1 MKNKTNPIGVGI
13 TVLAVLALLI
23 ALLPGRASA
32 AKTPESSVT
41 LTFSDSGVTASGT
54 ESGYKI
60 EGTDLTINAS
70 GVYTLTGSCA
80 EGSVTVKKGTTGVT
94 LVLDGLTLAS
104 SDGAPL
110 CLNKESGVT
119 VYLAGVNTL
128 TDDEDPAD
136 EESTDASVAD
146 AFDGA
151 AVKVKANASLT
162 ITGSG
167 TLNVN
172 GNAKNG
178 VKGGDD
184 AVIVIESGKLNITAA
199 QDGVNAN
206 ADLTITGG
214 TLNVSAT
221 DDGIHSDATLTIGAE
236 GASTGPTISILSS
249 TEGIEGADIVLN
261 AGTGTIIATDDGIN
275 AAADGVASS
284 LTVNGGE
291 WYVNA
296 DGDGLD
302 AGGDS
307 NGDNGTIVLN
317 GGTVTVFG
325 AANDGN
331 SALDAGRGITYNGG
345 TLLAVGMSGMAET
358 PSGGNVLVFG
368 GRSGGMGGMQPPQG
382 NGGMQ
387 NGGTQ
392 NGTNGSFPQPPQN
405 GGQNQMGGMPGG
417 MGGPQGNMQPPQGGD
432 NARGPQMGNQNG
444 GNQPPQM
451 NGSNNSSISITSGS
465 KIVITDASGNVVC
478 EATGVKNANC
488 VVFASDKIAEGE
500 TYTLTVDGKEA
511 ATATAGETSGMT
523 GGFGGT
529 GGMGGMNGMNG
540 QQPQFGGREQ
550 QNGQQPQANNQTNSQ
565 TQPQTNNQSNNQ
577 TNSQTQPNTTAPA
590 AANEPVKAVVSPQ
603 KLTVNSAECKAEA
616 YNIGGYNYFKLRDL
630 ATLLNGTNSQFS
642 VVYDDARRTVVIV
655 TGSAYTSVGGELA
668 TGKDNSASVVK
679 STQSVEINGKTV
691 ELTAYNLG
699 GSNFFKLRD
708 LADALGFDVDY
719 DQTTNTAVVTSR

>member
-70 GVYTLTGSCA
+70 GVYTITGSCA

-110 CLNKESGVT
+110 CLNKESGAT

-136 EESTDASVAD
+136 EESTDALVAD

-184 AVIVIESGKLNITAA
+184 AAIVIEGGKLNITAA

-214 TLNVSAT
+214 TLNVSAG

-236 GASTGPTISILSS
+236 GASTGPTINILDSS
-249 TEGIEGADIVLN
+249 EGLEGADIVLN
-261 AGTGTIIATDDGIN
+261 AGSGTIISTDDGVN

-325 AANDGN
+325 AANSGN

-345 TLLAVGMSGMAET
+345 TLLAVGMSGMAEA

-368 GRSGGMGGMQPPQG
+368 GGMGGMNGGMGG
-382 NGGMQ
+382 N
-387 NGGTQ
+387 
-392 NGTNGSFPQPPQN
+392 
-405 GGQNQMGGMPGG
+405 MGGMPGG
-417 MGGPQGNMQPPQGGD
+417 FGGQQPPQGGMNGD
-432 NARGPQMGNQNG
+432 FGGQMPPQGGMSGGFGGQMPQMGRQGQQANG
-444 GNQPPQM
+444 QQPQ
-451 NGSNNSSISITSGS
+451 SNSGSISITSGS
-465 KIVITDASGNVVC
+465 KIAITDASGNVLY

-523 GGFGGT
+523 GGFGG
-529 GGMGGMNGMNG
+529 MGGMNGMNG

-550 QNGQQPQANNQTNSQ
+550 QNGQQPQANNQPGGNQTNGQ
-565 TQPQTNNQSNNQ
+565 TQPSGNQPNGNQ
-577 TNSQTQPNTTAPA
+577 TNSRTQPNTTAPA

-630 ATLLNGTNSQFS
+630 ATLLNGTNSQFG
-642 VVYDDARRTVVIV
+642 VVYDSARRTVVIV
-655 TGSAYTSVGGELA
+655 TGSAYTPVGGELA